1 MRIGGTGFV
10 FEFGDGVIVAMVF
23 AGDPRRIEGWIL
35 RDLEWR
41 ILKDSDS
48 DGNVIGTGAAPRS
61 VGAETAEY
69 QYLRSEMLLRSAI
82 QNLTLIISA
91 ALLFWTILS
100 LETPSHTWAIP
111 AYFGASFGLAGIWAH
126 NDNLQIRMSA
136 YLVCIEGGI
145 GAGWEEWVK
154 SGRARLSGPVRSG
167 HQLTTRGFFLGS
179 QLLLAGIL
187 WMTRVPSRAGVFVC
201 LVAFAATVLVLI
213 PARIRKP

>member
-1 MRIGGTGFV
+1 M
-10 FEFGDGVIVAMVF
+10 
-23 AGDPRRIEGWIL
+23 
-35 RDLEWR
+35 
-41 ILKDSDS
+41 KDSNS
-48 DGNVIGTGAAPRS
+48 DENAIGTGTTPWQA
-61 VGAETAEY
+61 GAETAEY
-69 QYLRSEMLLRSAI
+69 QYLRSEILLRSAI

-100 LETPSHTWAIP
+100 LETSSHTWVVP

-136 YLVCIEGGI
+136 YLVGIEGGI

-167 HQLTTRGFFLGS
+167 HQVTTRGFFLGS
-179 QLLLAGIL
+179 QLLLAVVLG
-187 WMTRVPSRAGVFVC
+187 MTRGPSRAGVFVC